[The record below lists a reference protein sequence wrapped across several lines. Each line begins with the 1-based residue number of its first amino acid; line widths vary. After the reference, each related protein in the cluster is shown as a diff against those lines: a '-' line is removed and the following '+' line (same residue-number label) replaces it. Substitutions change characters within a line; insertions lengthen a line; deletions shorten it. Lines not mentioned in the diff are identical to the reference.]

1 MFLLTNVKKGI
12 NALQMKISFAKHNV
26 SCGSNVVLN
35 GAFKIVGRG
44 KLVLSEGCTINSGKR
59 ANPIGGDTRTLF
71 SISPNATITI
81 GEKCGI
87 SNAAFVSNCNIT
99 LEKGVFVGGGVKL
112 YDTDFHS
119 IYYEE
124 RIQKPD
130 PGIKSKQILIK
141 EGAFI
146 GAHSIVLKGVTVGRH
161 SVIGAGSVVTK
172 DIPDNEV
179 WAGNP
184 ARFIRKLEMMQ

>member
-1 MFLLTNVKKGI
+1 MFLLTNIKKGI
-12 NALQMKISFAKHNV
+12 NALQMKISFALHNV

-87 SNAAFVSNCNIT
+87 SNAAFVSNSSIT
-99 LEKGVFVGGGVKL
+99 LEKGVF
-112 YDTDFHS
+112 
-119 IYYEE
+119 
-124 RIQKPD
+124 
-130 PGIKSKQILIK
+130 
-141 EGAFI
+141 I
-146 GAHSIVLKGVTVGRH
+146 GETV
-161 SVIGAGSVVTK
+161 
-172 DIPDNEV
+172 
-179 WAGNP
+179 
-184 ARFIRKLEMMQ
+184 RKLG